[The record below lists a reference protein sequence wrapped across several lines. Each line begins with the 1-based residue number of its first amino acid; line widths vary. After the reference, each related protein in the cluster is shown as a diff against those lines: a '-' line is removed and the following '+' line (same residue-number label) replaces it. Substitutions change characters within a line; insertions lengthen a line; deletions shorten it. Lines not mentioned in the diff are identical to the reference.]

1 MKLIATVLSCL
12 LLASASGPLCAQDNA
27 KKILGQY
34 RVAANTGGDVKRGEV
49 VFKSKKAA
57 CTKCHILSGTEKKAG
72 PKLGT
77 IGDKFTREQ
86 LIRSVLEPSAGIH
99 PDHATSTVVT
109 IAGKTI
115 NGVVMV
121 RNKQELQLVDAEGKP
136 VRIAAD
142 EIELVKPSKT
152 SLMPSDVYKQVTAEQ
167 FADLVAYLG
176 SLKQTIGTSRWVG
189 MPDVMPMIKKPVR
202 LEPLHSNAM
211 KFDHPVC
218 VIANPMAKGE
228 YFVVEQKTRRIYRL
242 IKGKGKG
249 KGNGKGDFSSDKK
262 VLWVDL
268 SNEAS
273 TGQFEGVVCLA
284 FHPEYRKNRRY
295 FVNYHV
301 RNQGSH
307 FSPIIAERKASSDF
321 QKDAGGKSRRLLQIP
336 QATDLHWGGSLA
348 FGPDGYLYIGAG
360 DAGPQEDPE
369 GNGQNLQVLTGSLL
383 RIDINREQGNLPY
396 AIPKDNPFARTRKNA
411 KRLKAAHLQNAREEI
426 YAFGLRM
433 PWRFSW
439 DSKTDD
445 LWVGD
450 IGQNLFENVRV
461 IRNGEN
467 HGWNV
472 FEGFAAFSDRSRR
485 KGETYTPPVLSYR
498 RKDGVSVTAGYVYRA
513 RKSSSYYGAF
523 IFADFESKR
532 IWAMTQKNR
541 KLVKVRQI
549 GSCPEKPCSFG
560 IDENGELLVIGYE
573 GTIYRLVLEGSVF
586 E

>member
-1 MKLIATVLSCL
+1 MKLIAAVLFGL
-12 LLASASGPLCAQDNA
+12 LLAWASGPLLAQDNS

-34 RVAANTGGDVKRGEV
+34 QSAARTGGDVKRGEV

-77 IGDKFTREQ
+77 IGDKFTRDQ

-109 IAGKTI
+109 TAGKTI
-115 NGVVMV
+115 NGVVMA
-121 RNKQELQLVDAEGKP
+121 RNKAEIQLVDAEGKL
-136 VRIAAD
+136 VRIAAAD
-142 EIELVKPSKT
+142 IELVKPSKT

-167 FADLVAYLG
+167 FGDLVAYLG
-176 SLKQTIGTSRWVG
+176 SLKQTIGKSRWLG

-202 LEPLHSNAM
+202 LERLHSKAM

-218 VIANPMAKGE
+218 VIANPVAAGE

-242 IKGKGKG
+242 IKGQ
-249 KGNGKGDFSSDKK
+249 GDFSTDRK

-284 FHPEYRKNRRY
+284 FHPDYPKNRRY

-307 FSPIIAERKASSDF
+307 FSPIIAERKARADF
-321 QKDAGGKSRRLLQIP
+321 QSDAGGKSRRLLQIP

-369 GNGQNLQVLTGSLL
+369 GNGQNLKVLTGSLL
-383 RIDINREQGNLPY
+383 RIDINRSHGGRPY
-396 AIPKDNPFARTRKNA
+396 AIPKDNPFARTPRNS
-411 KRLKAAHLQNAREEI
+411 KRLKATHLQEAREEI

-439 DSKTDD
+439 DSKTGD

-450 IGQNLFENVRV
+450 IGQNLFENVRI

-472 FEGFAAFSDRSRR
+472 FEGFAEFSDRYRR
-485 KGETYTPPVLSYR
+485 KAETYIPPVLSYR

-513 RKSSSYYGAF
+513 RKDSSYYGAF

-532 IWAMTQKNR
+532 IWAMTQKDR
-541 KLVKVRQI
+541 QLVKVRQI
-549 GSCPEKPCSFG
+549 GVCPEKPCSFG

-573 GTIYRLVLEGSVF
+573 GTIYRLLLEGSVF

>member
-1 MKLIATVLSCL
+1 MKPIAAVCSCF
-12 LLASASGPLCAQDNA
+12 LLAAATGFLVAQD
-27 KKILGQY
+27 KPKDESGKIRGLYQ
-34 RVAANTGGDVKRGEV
+34 AAALKGGDVERGLA

-57 CTKCHILSGTEKKAG
+57 CTRCHILSGAEKKAG

-77 IGDKFTREQ
+77 IGDKFTRDQ
-86 LIRSVLEPSAGIH
+86 LIRSVLEPSARIH
-99 PDHATSTVVT
+99 PDHATTTVVT
-109 IAGKTI
+109 TAGKTI
-115 NGVVMV
+115 NGVVQA
-121 RNKQELQLVDAEGKP
+121 RDKKQLQLVDGEGKLVKIP
-136 VRIAAD
+136 AD
-142 EIELVKPSKT
+142 EIELEKPNKT
-152 SLMPSDVYKQVTAEQ
+152 SLMPSDVYKSITADQ

-176 SLKQTIGTSRWVG
+176 TLKQAIGKSRWVG

-202 LEPLHSNAM
+202 LERLHSQAM

-218 VIANPMAKGE
+218 VIANPVAAGE

-242 IKGKGKG
+242 IKGA
-249 KGNGKGDFSSDKK
+249 GDFTTDKK

-273 TGQFEGVVCLA
+273 TGQFEGVLCLA
-284 FHPEYRKNRRY
+284 FHPRYRKNRKY
-295 FVNYHV
+295 YVNYHV

-307 FSPIIAERKASSDF
+307 FSPIIAERKATADF
-321 QKDAGGKSRRLLQIP
+321 QGDAGGKSRRLLQIP

-360 DAGPQEDPE
+360 DAGPQEDPD
-369 GNGQNLQVLTGSLL
+369 GNGQNLEVLTGSLL
-383 RIDINREQGNLPY
+383 RIDINRSQGGKPY
-396 AIPKDNPFARTRKNA
+396 AIPPDNPFARTRKNA
-411 KRLKAAHLQNAREEI
+411 KNLRAAHLKNAREEI

-439 DSKTDD
+439 DSKTGD

-450 IGQNLFENVRV
+450 IGQNLFENIRI

-472 FEGFAAFSDRSRR
+472 FEGFAAFSDRYRR
-485 KGETYTPPVLSYR
+485 KGETYIPPVLSYR

-513 RKSSSYYGAF
+513 KKDSSYYGAF

-532 IWAMTQKNR
+532 IWAMTQKDR
-541 KLVKVRQI
+541 TLVKVRQI
-549 GSCPEKPCSFG
+549 GTCPEKPCSFG

-573 GTIYRLVLEGSVF
+573 GTIFRLVLEGSVF